1 MELSPF
7 YTLYIIPLMLSHG
20 KQADFSFLK
29 AGRPWEEAAPWV
41 LRSTAD
47 QERSEEQKRK
57 RGFLNSFFSINRTI
71 LNQRLRHPQSGFSN
85 VSGEN

>member
-41 LRSTAD
+41 LRSKAD
-47 QERSEEQKRK
+47 QERSEQNAKED
-57 RGFLNSFFSINRTI
+57 F
-71 LNQRLRHPQSGFSN
+71 
-85 VSGEN
+85 